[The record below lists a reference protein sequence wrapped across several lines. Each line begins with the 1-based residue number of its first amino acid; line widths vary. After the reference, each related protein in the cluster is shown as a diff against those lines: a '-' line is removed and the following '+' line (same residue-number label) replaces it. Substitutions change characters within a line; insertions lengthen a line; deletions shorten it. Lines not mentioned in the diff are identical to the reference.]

1 MFATHRF
8 VKLFAVILV
17 AAVCAAVAAVAGRT
31 EPASVN
37 EASYSVP
44 VLMYHSVCKNDRVH
58 SDYFI
63 LPEKFEEDI
72 RYLKSHG
79 YTAVFTEDIVKYVKG
94 EKNLPE
100 KSVVITL
107 DDGFYNNLSNV
118 LPVLKKYGFKATVSV
133 VGSYSEQFS
142 VSGDKNPAYAYLS
155 WEDISVLASSGC
167 VEIGSHTY
175 DMHALGTRRG
185 CKKKK
190 GEDPARYKE
199 LLTDDLTKLQ
209 NALKEKS
216 GVEAKVFAYPYGEFC
231 DESREVLEQLGF
243 IAAYNC
249 REKVNVINSQTD
261 LYSLCRINRPGHMS
275 TEEFMKKWEID

>member
-72 RYLKSHG
+72 RYLKAHG

-118 LPVLKKYGFKATVSV
+118 LPVLKKYGFK
-133 VGSYSEQFS
+133 
-142 VSGDKNPAYAYLS
+142 DPAYAYLS

-190 GEDPARYKE
+190 GEDPVRYKE

-231 DESREVLEQLGF
+231 DESQEVLEQLGF

>member
-94 EKNLPE
+94 EKICRKRALSLRLTTAFTTTCRMSCRCL
-100 KSVVITL
+100 KST
-107 DDGFYNNLSNV
+107 
-118 LPVLKKYGFKATVSV
+118 
-133 VGSYSEQFS
+133 
-142 VSGDKNPAYAYLS
+142 
-155 WEDISVLASSGC
+155 
-167 VEIGSHTY
+167 
-175 DMHALGTRRG
+175 ALRR
-185 CKKKK
+185 
-190 GEDPARYKE
+190 P
-199 LLTDDLTKLQ
+199 
-209 NALKEKS
+209 
-216 GVEAKVFAYPYGEFC
+216 
-231 DESREVLEQLGF
+231 
-243 IAAYNC
+243 
-249 REKVNVINSQTD
+249 
-261 LYSLCRINRPGHMS
+261 
-275 TEEFMKKWEID
+275 